1 MRRVVFAALTAL
13 VPSLSV
19 VGLAAP
25 AGSASLPVY
34 VHHAVLMS
42 AVLTGTLPGH
52 SGSFHQVR
60 LEAGSTDVNRPV
72 AEAAGPV
79 YAEIADFTCP
89 AGFTATDFVSQP
101 VSCTEWASPRRPGW
115 PCPTS
120 VTWSGSRSPCRQTC

>member
-13 VPSLSV
+13 VPSLAV
-19 VGLAAP
+19 VGLSAP
-25 AGSASLPVY
+25 AESASLPVY
-34 VHHAVLMS
+34 VHHRIQLS

-60 LEAGSTDVNRPV
+60 LESGSTDVNRPV

-89 AGFTATDFVSQP
+89 AGFTATDFVSRQS
-101 VSCTEWASPRRPGW
+101 SCTRVGLTNATGVALPLRR
-115 PCPTS
+115 
-120 VTWSGSRSPCRQTC
+120 